1 MSRTL
6 SSGMSDEVV
15 KAVVRPIYLVTM
27 NFDNSESPSELNVWT
42 GIGDLSF
49 NSKTY
54 TGLGDLLSLSPITE
68 TADISAEGLSIT
80 LTGVKQSLISI
91 AKSHEY
97 QGRTIECYLGAF
109 DDNASL
115 IADPVLIFS
124 GFMDVMTINESG
136 ETSTINIAAE
146 NKLIQFEKTKV
157 RRFTAED
164 QKIDHA
170 TDKGFEFV
178 TAIVEKEIIWGRPTF
193 SAGGSTGSST
203 GGGTGNIAKA

>member
-6 SSGMSDEVV
+6 SSGMSQAVV
-15 KAVVRPIYLVTM
+15 DPVVRPLYLVTM
-27 NFDNSESPSELNVWT
+27 NFDNSESPNQLNVWT
-42 GIGDLSF
+42 GIGDLTF

-54 TGLGDLLSLSPITE
+54 TGLGDLISLSPITE
-68 TADISAEGLSIT
+68 TSDVSAEGLSIT
-80 LTGVKQSLISI
+80 LTGVKPSLVTI

-157 RRFTAED
+157 RRYTAED
-164 QKIDHA
+164 QKIDHP

-178 TAIVEKEIIWGRPTF
+178 TAIVQKEIIWGRPTF
-193 SAGGSTGSST
+193 TGSFT
-203 GGGTGNIAKA
+203 VTTNDGGTGQKH

>member
-54 TGLGDLLSLSPITE
+54 TGLGDLLSLSPIIE

-178 TAIVEKEIIWGRPTF
+178 TAIVEKEIIWGGPTF